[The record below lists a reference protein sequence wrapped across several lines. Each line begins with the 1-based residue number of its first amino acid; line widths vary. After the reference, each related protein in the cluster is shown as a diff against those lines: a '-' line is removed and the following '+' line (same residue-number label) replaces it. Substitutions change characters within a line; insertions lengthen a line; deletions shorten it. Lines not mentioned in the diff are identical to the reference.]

1 MLTGTEVVALIG
13 VLSCIIGSGIVAINS
28 KQLREE
34 EAERSAL
41 YAIHERERLLRR
53 IEMLEAEAP
62 DYDIWLRELHST
74 VDQQFSRATYL

>member
-1 MLTGTEVVALIG
+1 MIG
-13 VLSCIIGSGIVAINS
+13 VLACAIGSGIVAINS

-41 YAIHERERLLRR
+41 YAIHEHERRQRR

-74 VDQQFSRATYL
+74 VDRQFSRATYLQTN